1 MQDLAESRRGS
12 IIEHPLESEADSDE
26 EKDEVILQPKF
37 LKMGVVLIDEPETEN
52 KTETKSAERRES
64 NSDDHKEIGLLQE
77 QLTAIN
83 VQFKEMQIQNM
94 EKDNQLLSLE
104 KSLQEKINEISRINS
119 KNEILAKCREEL
131 LEQSKEVNGLE
142 QRVLELEEEIRVLT
156 APKVKPVNPSLYI
169 TFD

>member
-64 NSDDHKEIGLLQE
+64 NSDDHQEIGLLQE

-83 VQFKEMQIQNM
+83 VQFKELQIQNM
-94 EKDNQLLSLE
+94 EKDQIIISLE
-104 KSLQEKINEISRINS
+104 KNIQEKINEISRMS
-119 KNEILAKCREEL
+119 VENEVLSKCREEM
-131 LEQSKEVNGLE
+131 
-142 QRVLELEEEIRVLT
+142 LEL
-156 APKVKPVNPSLYI
+156 
-169 TFD
+169 